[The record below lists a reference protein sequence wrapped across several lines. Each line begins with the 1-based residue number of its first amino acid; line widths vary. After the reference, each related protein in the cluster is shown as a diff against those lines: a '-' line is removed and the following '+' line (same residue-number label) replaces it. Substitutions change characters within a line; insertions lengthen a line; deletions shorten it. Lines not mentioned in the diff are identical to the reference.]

1 MYVQAKK
8 RMENA
13 KRFVLGD
20 KTGFFLVSV
29 ILKWLP
35 ICKIRRF
42 EDEGLPIY
50 WSTQDPLNMCR
61 QGLNLSLSTYA
72 SY

>member
-1 MYVQAKK
+1 MYVKVKK
-8 RMENA
+8 KMENA
-13 KRFVLGD
+13 KRFVLRD
-20 KTGFFLVSV
+20 KIGFFLVYV

-35 ICKIRRF
+35 ICKIRF

-50 WSTQDPLNMCR
+50 WSTQDPVNMCS